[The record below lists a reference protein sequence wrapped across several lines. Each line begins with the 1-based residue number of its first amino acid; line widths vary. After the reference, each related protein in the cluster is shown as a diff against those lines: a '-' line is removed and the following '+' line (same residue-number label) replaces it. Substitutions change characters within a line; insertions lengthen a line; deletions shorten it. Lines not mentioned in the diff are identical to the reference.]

1 MSKEN
6 GRLIMDLGRSIVIKG
21 DLIASEDLTLYGQ
34 MEGSVTLQGGH
45 TLTIGRYADIKA
57 EIDAKA
63 VVIQGTVTGNVTAA
77 RESRDPDDGIRRR
90 RRQLSAPRH
99 RRRRFDSRQGPRP
112 TRLATTGPCNH
123 PHALSMVTAK
133 LCARRYPFIDPSGRE
148 GSSSCTRWLSPW
160 NAEGSVKRCGAT
172 RGGRSRF

>member
-57 EIDAKA
+57 AIDAKA
-63 VVIQGTVTGNVTAA
+63 VVIQGTVTGNVTA
-77 RESRDPDDGIRRR
+77 REKVEIQTTGSVSGDVNCP
-90 RRQLSAPRH
+90 
-99 RRRRFDSRQGPRP
+99 
-112 TRLATTGPCNH
+112 RLAIADGASIRGKVH
-123 PHALSMVTAK
+123 
-133 LCARRYPFIDPSGRE
+133 
-148 GSSSCTRWLSPW
+148 
-160 NAEGSVKRCGAT
+160 VKQG
-172 RGGRSRF
+172 